1 RIIKTSEGAALA
13 TETTSGY
20 EITSGYHPLLIN
32 HTLVEIAARNFN
44 TLTIPAWNDEQIEFA
59 RNIAATLQTPGE
71 LNPAIIQPPYP
82 AREVNAS
89 TDVGDISWV
98 VPTVGIFTMS
108 WIPGTAAHS
117 WQAVAAS
124 GSSLGIQGAY
134 VAAEVIAATTA
145 DLLLNP
151 GLIQT
156 AQQEMQKARGETF
169 IYKPC

>member
-1 RIIKTSEGAALA
+1 
-13 TETTSGY
+13 
-20 EITSGYHPLLIN
+20 
-32 HTLVEIAARNFN
+32 
-44 TLTIPAWNDEQIEFA
+44 
-59 RNIAATLQTPGE
+59 
-71 LNPAIIQPPYP
+71 
-82 AREVNAS
+82 
-89 TDVGDISWV
+89 
-98 VPTVGIFTMS
+98 MS

-169 IYKPC
+169 IYKPLLGTREPDLNYHNK